1 MDTLKKI
8 TDPNGPKYFI
18 TVSLSA
24 VAAWRPSTPRSET
37 RGYTISR
44 GEYRES
50 FILCPFCIMVLC
62 VCSSRGYTISRGI
75 RGVHC
80 IVSNLYTVLLMKIG
94 HNRIV
99 NFDPVHWTQWFR
111 IKPRTS
117 ISCSGS
123 RGHQIYFFKWM
134 FRGEGPEPVLLMP
147 GALGSARSDFTPQL
161 EQFSEVNGDR
171 STFNE

>member
-62 VCSSRGYTISRGI
+62 VCSSRGYTISRGEYRESFI
-75 RGVHC
+75 LCPLCIMVLCVCSSRGYTISREIQGVHY
-80 IVSNLYTVLLMKIG
+80 IVSSLYYSYLCLQQK
-94 HNRIV
+94 RI
-99 NFDPVHWTQWFR
+99 
-111 IKPRTS
+111 
-117 ISCSGS
+117 
-123 RGHQIYFFKWM
+123 
-134 FRGEGPEPVLLMP
+134 
-147 GALGSARSDFTPQL
+147 
-161 EQFSEVNGDR
+161 
-171 STFNE
+171 